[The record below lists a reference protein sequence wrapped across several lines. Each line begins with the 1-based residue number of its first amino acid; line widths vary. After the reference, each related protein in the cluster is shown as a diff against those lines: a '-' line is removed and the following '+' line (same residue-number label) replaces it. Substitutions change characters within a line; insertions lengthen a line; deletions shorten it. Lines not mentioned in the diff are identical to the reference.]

1 MECGDVGIWVVELIR
16 MLTNMS
22 VATTKYEH
30 SPIEGPPRKSPHTLM
45 KVWKRPVTRAVPGV
59 DMRGLSK
66 DTARGPTGVD
76 LRMGWSRT
84 WMRT

>member
-1 MECGDVGIWVVELIR
+1 MECGDVDISEGELIR

-45 KVWKRPVTRAVPGV
+45 KVWKRAI
-59 DMRGLSK
+59 L
-66 DTARGPTGVD
+66 
-76 LRMGWSRT
+76 
-84 WMRT
+84 